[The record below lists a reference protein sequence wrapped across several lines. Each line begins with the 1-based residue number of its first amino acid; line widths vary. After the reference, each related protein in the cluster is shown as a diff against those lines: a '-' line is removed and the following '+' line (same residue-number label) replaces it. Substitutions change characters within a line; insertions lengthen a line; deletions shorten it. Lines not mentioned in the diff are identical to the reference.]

1 MTEDHRGKVPSWD
14 GDPKTWRTHRRKA
27 LQYQE
32 GTKREDRYLCGP
44 RLEAKLTGRAEIA
57 VERCKAGWL
66 SRPDGVER
74 LLAWLER
81 RCSRQAVPDVG
92 QELETF
98 LIKTKRRKLEPMQ
111 QWTDRFETGYQYLRR
126 ALARALGHTV
136 PVQVASPW
144 RRSERPYRWI
154 EVERDGPFEGS
165 EWTWEYTDGLPDD
178 EKEESHHWSAAD
190 QDADA
195 EEELGDMPEVFPS
208 LVLGWLMLVRS
219 GLDSRERAAIIMTAT
234 GGSLEVNI
242 TREKLISSWED
253 DDLAERDGHSRFPK
267 AYTAQLGEND
277 RTWLDGDD
285 GPDASS
291 FAADVENCEWQ
302 EEDPGQEEANDDDIE
317 TYLAAQQEE
326 AEALAA
332 IHTAQR
338 TFRQAREA
346 QADSRLSRGFYRGGA
361 AGTPEASAK
370 VAECRKELKF
380 NLVASLVA
388 EQEPQDLKCE
398 AMFADQAI
406 RKGKGIVDLGCTD
419 AMGGERALDTV
430 ARKNMEKYGDARL
443 LHVNLDYRP
452 VYSFGNGEKER
463 AYGQG
468 DIAINGFSKDVPIL
482 VSKKVLKKL
491 GAVVDCETGVAVF
504 VKLAP
509 DIPVQLEESPDG
521 GHYYMSLVDDL
532 LEQRV
537 RDQNQLRNFKTICE
551 NMREW
556 DRKPVAA
563 VCQGP
568 DSSSDVRA
576 EQLERYMHPS
586 QLDHS
591 SIQQVRAEVS
601 HVIRVASQLM
611 AEFIATVGHSLRW
624 VPQLKIV
631 SFAVFIL
638 SLSWAPHQVSEPQ
651 FLAEFRCRLKLVPQW
666 ENQRAQLHF
675 HGRSGSSQAS
685 SFESTATDSIQPPAV
700 PDPPDLPYLRP
711 KAVDVSKGMR
721 WGNLIRGAVQLTCAR
736 IACSCNAATSDA
748 NAEVLQLLQEL
759 GLPRSPA
766 WGVGEL
772 KQVLKEHVF
781 PKDETPAQVA
791 MKGLSSMKKSQL
803 LAKAEEV
810 GAHVTQGMANPSLK
824 LSIRKAILMKHTPGP
839 TDYMGFGKHGAV
851 TYQQV
856 QSQCPSYASWC
867 QKEANKESSWELAR
881 FVSWL
886 NEQENI
892 DEKAEV
898 TRDPMEVPK
907 EPVKARGGARS
918 SRRRTVDAIMED
930 EIEEQEK
937 LEAAIKEQKEEKE
950 SNLLV
955 QQQMLAALNQL
966 NQRIGQLEDQ
976 ASSASSNAGSFVP
989 ELDPRKQRWLAKCI
1003 KENGHLEDYE
1013 ALMAHGGTKLMEV
1026 ACSRT
1031 SILGTKMAEK
1041 FGEDAA
1047 CRISAWNGF
1056 ELGTPGGNRRA
1067 REARDE
1073 AEPDH
1078 LWISARCGPLSN
1090 LALGFNGSNPIR
1102 AEATR
1107 KRRLQ
1112 AIKEYKGAVQLMY
1125 DQVAQGKHVHWE
1137 WPIKCEG
1144 WGHTM
1149 IRKMVED
1156 CSMTV
1161 VRVAGCQL
1169 GVKDK
1174 KGLPL
1179 LKEWLIAATSPKMA
1193 ARMSLECSGDHRHG
1207 GLTGGGLT
1215 AATSYYPDEFARR
1228 AVRAMIEEAAP
1239 DYHEF
1244 PRCLAEPE
1252 EVIDQAMA
1260 AKQEETKMNTD
1271 VNSKEYQQIMKWLT
1285 SIHRGSGHSS
1295 KASMLNALRRKGAS
1309 PQVLQVAQDF
1319 HCDACEEA
1327 NKFKPTHPPDSL
1339 EAIPPKW
1346 KHIQADQFEWEHPQT
1361 KVKSKISLVIDE
1373 NCRVRVSKL
1382 LYHMVGEDRHRN
1394 PVWADLELFYE
1405 ERWMPYFGKPQRVKV
1420 DPEGS
1425 WMSKQ
1430 AAEYFD
1436 SDSIGYEPIPGRAHW
1451 HISLA
1456 EEAIQAAKGTMDKLV
1471 AENPEMTTEEAL
1483 ARATAAGNSREDVR
1497 GYSPLQHALG
1507 RAPDLE
1513 GHFFESDFD
1522 ELPYVEAQRVD
1533 EEFGENYTGMYAA
1546 EQEYLRQVYMQRLS
1560 RAENAKNQ
1568 AVKSAAP
1575 GMWVRYFRKEKGE
1588 AKGRFKGLARVLATE
1603 TARPVDGD
1611 LGEGRVLHPGRAGS
1625 VVWLVRAGRII
1636 KVDLCQ
1642 IRAASSREIAYAE
1655 LMGGK
1660 DTPWTVHTFMNQAL
1674 NHEYLDFT
1682 GHDPIENDVEISTW
1696 EGLPDPAPPL
1706 KKARTGQAAGDGQTS
1721 GGRSTPPVRKR
1732 ILKKGHHPGGAADQ
1746 VRASRAALAEEQMK
1760 ENMALMAKSTP
1771 DARAFWARQGT
1782 SLEVSVEV
1790 PLEGKPLKQ
1799 ATRHMSTYMAS
1810 QLRKG
1815 MREIS
1820 ERTLAPEEGA
1830 TFNQAKATEVNN
1842 YIASSVLETL
1852 PPGVTPPPEEIM
1864 RKRWI
1869 LEWKVDENT
1878 GAKKPKAR
1886 IAVLGY
1892 MGPEYEHRPTT
1903 APTMTRTSRHLVL
1916 QAMAW
1921 LGFKGYKAD
1930 VTGAFTQNREIQ
1942 HDLFVM
1948 PVKELAAALGMP
1960 EGVAMRLRKA
1970 VYGLVEA
1977 AIEWFMTVSE
1987 ALEEFGWTQMK
1998 MDPCAWVLYGDA
2010 HGKDN
2015 SFTKEAL
2022 KDFTNPEVLGDLI
2035 AAKGDLDIIAIAGS
2049 HVDDFLLG
2057 GNDAD
2062 PRWITAREQIE
2073 KRFKWK
2079 AWESEEF
2086 MQTGVRIKQQPD
2098 RSFRMDQSEYVKTIE
2113 KAYLTPERKK
2123 AKDMPTTDKEKGQL
2137 RAILGAIGWRSE
2149 QSGPMHSADTSLLLS
2164 TMPSSIVQTVNATNR
2179 LVDRVRECADL
2190 PVVIHIHSQSQVLVP
2205 VEWSDS
2211 SEANRPDGKS
2221 TKGLVAGLA
2230 PLKILKGDETDVS
2243 VISWKSGKIDRGCRS
2258 SAACETRSAVDAE
2271 DELFGIK
2278 LQWLEILGN
2287 NIDWRSPEGVLRR
2300 LPGAVVVDSKGL
2312 HDELQTTVYT
2322 FRGKE
2327 KRTDVEATTLKEGT
2341 QAANNSML
2349 WVLGDAQ
2356 LADSLT
2362 KGHEPGQLR
2371 MYFISGHRWKL
2382 FYDEKYQS
2390 ARKWK
2395 AAGIQP
2401 FEHVGVGILKTP
2413 GGSTVHVNAAAC
2425 PDFPPYEVM
2434 TECSSVEEVD
2444 LNMLSL
2450 EDPYLCNS
2458 EYEQA

>member
-14 GDPKTWRTHRRKA
+14 GDPKTWRTYRRKA

-44 RLEAKLTGRAEIA
+44 RLEAKLTSRAEIA

-136 PVQVASPW
+136 PIQVAPPW
-144 RRSERPYRWI
+144 KRSGRPYRWI
-154 EVERDGPFEGS
+154 EVERDWPFEGS

-178 EKEESHHWSAAD
+178 EKKESHHWSAAD

-219 GLDSRERAAIIMTAT
+219 GLDSRERAAIMTAT

-242 TREKLISSWED
+242 IREKLISSWED
-253 DDLAERDGHSRFPK
+253 DDLAERDGHSRSPK
-267 AYTAQLGEND
+267 AYTAQLGEDD

-291 FAADVENCEWQ
+291 FAADVENYEWQ
-302 EEDPGQEEANDDDIE
+302 EEDPGQEEANDDEID

-338 TFRQAREA
+338 TLRQAREA

-370 VAECRKELKF
+370 VAECRRELKL

-388 EQEPQDLKCE
+388 EQEPQDVECE

-406 RKGKGIVDLGCTD
+406 REGKGIVDLGL
-419 AMGGERALDTV
+419 LD
-430 ARKNMEKYGDARL
+430 
-443 LHVNLDYRP
+443 VNQDYRP
-452 VYSFGNGEKER
+452 VYSFGNGEKGR
-463 AYGQG
+463 AYGQVKFGITGAGMEG

-491 GAVVDCETGVAVF
+491 GAVVDCETGVTVF

-521 GHYYMSLVDDL
+521 GHHYMSLVDDL
-532 LEQRV
+532 LEQRI

-551 NMREW
+551 NISEW
-556 DRKPVAA
+556 DSRPVAA

-568 DSSSDVRA
+568 DSSSDTRA
-576 EQLERYMHPS
+576 QQLERYMYPS
-586 QLDHS
+586 QSDHS
-591 SIQQVRAEVS
+591 VVLDES
-601 HVIRVASQLM
+601 
-611 AEFIATVGHSLRW
+611 TVGSH
-624 VPQLKIV
+624 
-631 SFAVFIL
+631 A
-638 SLSWAPHQVSEPQ
+638 
-651 FLAEFRCRLKLVPQW
+651 
-666 ENQRAQLHF
+666 RAMRPLQMPTS
-675 HGRSGSSQAS
+675 RS
-685 SFESTATDSIQPPAV
+685 
-700 PDPPDLPYLRP
+700 
-711 KAVDVSKGMR
+711 
-721 WGNLIRGAVQLTCAR
+721 AVQGLYK
-736 IACSCNAATSDA
+736 
-748 NAEVLQLLQEL
+748 AEVLHLLQEL
-759 GLPRSPA
+759 GLPCSPA
-766 WGVGEL
+766 WGVDEL
-772 KQVLKEHVF
+772 KQVLKGHMF

-803 LAKAEEV
+803 LVKAEEV
-810 GAHVTQGMANPSLK
+810 GAHVTHGMTNPSPK
-824 LSIRKAILMKHTPGP
+824 LSIRKAILMKHAPEP
-839 TDYMGFGKHGAV
+839 TDHMGFGKHGAM

-856 QSQCPSYASWC
+856 RSQYPSYASWC
-867 QKEANKESSWELAR
+867 QKESNKESSWELAR
-881 FVSWL
+881 FASWL

-898 TRDPMEVPK
+898 TRDPKEVPK
-907 EPVKARGGARS
+907 EPVQARGGARS

-930 EIEEQEK
+930 EIVEQER
-937 LEAAIKEQKEEKE
+937 LEAAIKVKKEEKE
-950 SNLLV
+950 SNRLV
-955 QQQMLAALNQL
+955 QEQVLAALNQL
-966 NQRIGQLEDQ
+966 NQRIGL
-976 ASSASSNAGSFVP
+976 NCTK

-1013 ALMAHGGTKLMEV
+1013 ALVAHGGTKLMEV
-1026 ACSRT
+1026 ACNPT
-1031 SILGTKMAEK
+1031 SILSTKMAKK
-1041 FGEDAA
+1041 FGEDAV

-1056 ELGTPGGNRRA
+1056 KLGTNGGNQRA

-1078 LWISARCGPLSN
+1078 LWISTRCGPLSN
-1090 LALGFNGSNPIR
+1090 LTLGFNGSNPIR

-1107 KRRLQ
+1107 KRRMQ
-1112 AIKEYKGAVQLMY
+1112 AIKEYKGAVQLVY

-1161 VRVAGCQL
+1161 VKVAGCQL
-1169 GVKDK
+1169 GVKDT

-1179 LKEWLIAATSPKMA
+1179 LQEWLI
-1193 ARMSLECSGDHRHG
+1193 ED
-1207 GLTGGGLT
+1207 GGGLT

-1244 PRCLAEPE
+1244 LRCLAEPE
-1252 EVIDQAMA
+1252 KVIDQAMA
-1260 AKQEETKMNTD
+1260 ANQEETKMNTD

-1295 KASMLNALRRKGAS
+1295 KAPMLNALRRKGAS
-1309 PQVLQVAQDF
+1309 PQVLQVAKDF

-1327 NKFKPTHPPDSL
+1327 NKFKPTHPPVSL

-1346 KHIQADQFEWEHPQT
+1346 KHIQADQFEWGHPQT
-1361 KVKSKISLVIDE
+1361 KVKSKISLIIND

-1394 PVWADLELFYE
+1394 PVWADLKLFYE

-1430 AAEYFD
+1430 AAGHFD
-1436 SDSIGYEPIPGRAHW
+1436 SDSIGYEPIPGQAHW

-1456 EEAIQAAKGTMDKLV
+1456 EEAIQAAKGTMDKLA
-1471 AENPEMTTEEAL
+1471 AENPEMTTGT
-1483 ARATAAGNSREDVR
+1483 R
-1497 GYSPLQHALG
+1497 PG
-1507 RAPDLE
+1507 RTLL
-1513 GHFFESDFD
+1513 ESDFD

-1533 EEFGENYTGMYAA
+1533 KEYGENYARMYAA
-1546 EQEYLRQVYMQRLS
+1546 EQEYLRQVYMRRLS

-1568 AVKSAAP
+1568 AVKSAVP
-1575 GMWVRYFRKEKGE
+1575 GMWARYFRKEKGE

-1636 KVDLCQ
+1636 KVDFCQ
-1642 IRAASSREIAYAE
+1642 IRTASSREIACAE

-1682 GHDPIENDVEISTW
+1682 GHDPTENDVEISTW
-1696 EGLPDPAPPL
+1696 EGLP
-1706 KKARTGQAAGDGQTS
+1706 
-1721 GGRSTPPVRKR
+1721 
-1732 ILKKGHHPGGAADQ
+1732 
-1746 VRASRAALAEEQMK
+1746 
-1760 ENMALMAKSTP
+1760 
-1771 DARAFWARQGT
+1771 
-1782 SLEVSVEV
+1782 V

-1810 QLRKG
+1810 LLRKG
-1815 MREIS
+1815 KREIS
-1820 ERTLAPEEGA
+1820 ER
-1830 TFNQAKATEVNN
+1830 
-1842 YIASSVLETL
+1842 
-1852 PPGVTPPPEEIM
+1852 
-1864 RKRWI
+1864 WI
-1869 LEWKVDENT
+1869 LDRKMDENT

-1886 IAVLGY
+1886 NAVLGY
-1892 MGPEYEHRPTT
+1892 MDSEYEHRPTT

-1942 HDLFVM
+1942 HDLCVM

-1987 ALEEFGWTQMK
+1987 ALEEFGWAQMK
-1998 MDPCAWVLYGDA
+1998 MDPCVWVLYGDA
-2010 HGKDN
+2010 HGKDT

-2022 KDFTNPEVLGDLI
+2022 KDFTNPGVLEYLI

-2149 QSGPMHSADTSLLLS
+2149 QSGPMHSADASLLLS
-2164 TMPSSIVQTVNATNR
+2164 TIPSSTVQTINETNR

-2190 PVVIHIHSQSQVLVP
+2190 PVVIHSHSQSQVLVP

-2230 PLKILKGDETDVS
+2230 PLKILKGDEADVS
-2243 VISWKSGKIDRGCRS
+2243 LISCKPGKIDRGCRS
-2258 SAACETRSAVDAE
+2258 SVACETRSAVDAE

-2300 LPGAVVVDSKGL
+2300 PPPAVVVDSKGL
-2312 HDELQTTVYT
+2312 YDKLQTTVYT

-2327 KRTDVEATTLKEGT
+2327 KRTDVEAMTLK
-2341 QAANNSML
+2341 
-2349 WVLGDAQ
+2349 
-2356 LADSLT
+2356 
-2362 KGHEPGQLR
+2362 LR
-2371 MYFISGHRWKL
+2371 MCFNNGHRWKL
-2382 FYDEKYQS
+2382 VYDEKYQS
-2390 ARKWK
+2390 ARKRK

-2413 GGSTVHVNAAAC
+2413 CGSTVHVNAAAG
-2425 PDFPPYEVM
+2425 PDFPPYEAM
-2434 TECSSVEEVD
+2434 TECSSDEEVD
-2444 LNMLSL
+2444 SRMLSL

-2458 EYEQA
+2458 EYEQ